1 MEDSFETTLK
11 ALEIEMK
18 RIEVIDI
25 ETYNMAKETIEKL
38 LEAIKYLL

>member
-1 MEDSFETTLK
+1 MEVSLETTLK

-25 ETYNMAKETIEKL
+25 DTYNMAKETIEKL
-38 LEAIKYLL
+38 LEAIRYLL